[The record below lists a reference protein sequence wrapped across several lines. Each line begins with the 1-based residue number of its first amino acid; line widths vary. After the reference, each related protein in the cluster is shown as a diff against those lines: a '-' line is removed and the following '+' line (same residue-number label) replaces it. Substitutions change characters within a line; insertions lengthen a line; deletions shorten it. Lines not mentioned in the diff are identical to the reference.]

1 MAMFDPA
8 YPGEIIAEILE
19 DQGVSLRQ
27 FAVAMDL
34 LPSKKTGDQP
44 VFLFS
49 ADTLPTKT
57 ILLKCLLRPLSYWW
71 ICRLFD
77 ILPAIKGR
85 ALQRTC

>member
-34 LPSKKTGDQP
+34 LPSKKNRRPTG
-44 VFLFS
+44 FF
-49 ADTLPTKT
+49 
-57 ILLKCLLRPLSYWW
+57 IFR
-71 ICRLFD
+71 
-77 ILPAIKGR
+77 
-85 ALQRTC
+85 